1 MKIESTIARQSVICG
16 ASTLSCADRRP
27 TIEGDTKSS
36 IVAWTASPS
45 ASDRTRAEADLDE
58 ASDP

>member
-1 MKIESTIARQSVICG
+1 VICG